1 MIIIMIII
9 IIIIIIINSITIL
22 SIFNV
27 SNNNNYDYHY
37 CLFRFYLFIFLYFDF
52 FIRIIDNDEVA
63 LQCLGLSISRYRD
76 SLPDPLRSLVQ
87 VNLAVP
93 SFLLEITYFPTQ
105 TKW

>member
-1 MIIIMIII
+1 M
-9 IIIIIIINSITIL
+9 
-22 SIFNV
+22 

>member
-1 MIIIMIII
+1 M
-9 IIIIIIINSITIL
+9 INSVTIL

-27 SNNNNYDYHY
+27 SNNNNNYYY
-37 CLFRFYLFIFLYFDF
+37 YYCCLFRFYLFFYLYFDF
-52 FIRIIDNDEVA
+52 FIRNVDNDEVA

-76 SLPDPLRSLVQ
+76 SLPDPFRSLVQ